1 MSRLSTLL
9 LVILPLFAFSQQE
22 KHQLQVIK
30 NWDTAYCYYY
40 ELGEKIQNLYFAYDK
55 GYEPKYDFKDVMYKT
70 PSGERIIYVTSKI
83 ISSPKIKKLTR
94 YYNIEFEGLD
104 TSLNIGYHPFT
115 IENFNQDIVK
125 YQLIRN
131 SALDKD
137 AVYNLISNWRRKANV
152 VTDEEFAESSS
163 CNYNSS
169 PYSVD
174 AYADSSYVSVR
185 GNEVYIENTLFARYS
200 SNKMTYATHGASME
214 DMFFYF
220 TTPGG
225 IRFAEVRLIAYYP
238 YIYISS
244 PYLKE
249 SLRAYIP
256 VREEK
261 RLVMTCAKILN
272 ACLNNQ

>member
-1 MSRLSTLL
+1 MPLL
-9 LVILPLFAFSQQE
+9 AFAQQE
-22 KHQLQVIK
+22 QHQLQVIK

-40 ELGEKIQNLYFAYDK
+40 QLGEKIQNLYFAFDK
-55 GYEPKYDFKDVMYKT
+55 GYEPRYDFKDVMYKSIT
-70 PSGERIIYVTSKI
+70 GERIIYVTAKI
-83 ISSPKIKKLTR
+83 ISSPKIRKLSR

-115 IENFNQDIVK
+115 IENFNEDIVK

-131 SALDKD
+131 NVLDKD
-137 AVYNLISNWRRKANV
+137 AVNNLISHWRRKPNIV
-152 VTDEEFAESSS
+152 SDEEFAESSS
-163 CNYNSS
+163 CNYNNS

-174 AYADSSYVSVR
+174 TYIDSSYVQVR
-185 GNEVYIENTLFARYS
+185 GNEVYIENTLFARYT
-200 SNKMTYATHGASME
+200 SNKITYATADASKE
-214 DMFFYF
+214 DLFFYF

-225 IRFAEVRLIAYYP
+225 IRFGEVRLIAYYP

-249 SLRAYIP
+249 SLIAYIP